1 MTQIV
6 IIKSPYKKVVYYK
19 IDTFFVFQNF
29 AQVVKMLWA
38 NFLISG
44 CQMLTFC
51 VFSENK
57 HFKISGRYFH
67 IFYRNPKNCHWAF
80 TCYYIRWCKYKK
92 ISNFSYNFQIAKFW
106 MVKFF
111 NFTLES
117 MNWMNVTISMNVLFP
132 IPATC

>member
-67 IFYRNPKNCHWAF
+67 IF
-80 TCYYIRWCKYKK
+80 
-92 ISNFSYNFQIAKFW
+92 
-106 MVKFF
+106 
-111 NFTLES
+111 L
-117 MNWMNVTISMNVLFP
+117 
-132 IPATC
+132 